1 LKINRGGAKTLR
13 GAFEMD
19 GVEGRGGA
27 VDMVCC
33 VGLGELDWEGL
44 EVLDGL
50 EFVGEAAE
58 AVFE

>member
-1 LKINRGGAKTLR
+1 
-13 GAFEMD
+13 MD